1 MEPSARCGDADG
13 DDHEALGAIY
23 NVVQRTPGR

>member
-23 NVVQRTPGR
+23 VVQRTPGR